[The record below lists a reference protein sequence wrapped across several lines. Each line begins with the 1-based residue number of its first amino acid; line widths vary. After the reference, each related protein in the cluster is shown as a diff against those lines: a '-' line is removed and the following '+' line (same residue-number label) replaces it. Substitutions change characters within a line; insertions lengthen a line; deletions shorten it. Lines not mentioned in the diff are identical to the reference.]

1 MFLRSLLLFSSCR
14 SPAASPSLRFLS
26 TATSIGTSTA
36 AYTNS
41 HSTLEMKPRPPYQ
54 YRLPDAPASLLDL
67 TELAATISLSE
78 GLRQEAYES
87 SRNVQADLVRARAAV
102 ESGTSGGVGEAA
114 LASLTNALATSDAV
128 AHRTPR
134 LANLSNRVE
143 DYVRLCAYQHFL
155 ETGKLMKLPA
165 GVTDEEYLGGAC
177 MGLATDLG
185 RYGLGRA
192 TARDVESVQIAA
204 NLTGQIL
211 EFLLQLDFR
220 NGPLRRKY
228 DGTKYSLK
236 SLETLLYELTITGGG
251 AAASGSVDG
260 DNGTG
265 DAVMKQEEG
274 EEQDVQPPANKRAKT
289 LQLLPMDDLEA
300 LQLRMVHR
308 DELREA
314 LIKKSRDG
322 QKAAKQ
328 SIFALHRGDPEKALQ
343 LLQQCH
349 ECILQQLLP
358 IVQEEPP
365 LRNGC
370 FANVLEEYV
379 EAKMFMTWLY
389 GKDSTSAASTG
400 SSSPS
405 IDTASGIVLLP
416 TDFDIALEPEEYL
429 GGLCDLTGEVGRY
442 AVQRG
447 TARDVRGVQLCLQT
461 NSDIYTALQSL
472 ERLPG
477 GNGMGKKLDAV
488 RQSVWKLER
497 MLYEMSLSEAA
508 GGRNVQTSSME
519 TAEEKGESQD

>member
-1 MFLRSLLLFSSCR
+1 MFVRSLLLFSSVR
-14 SPAASPSLRFLS
+14 SPATSPSLRFLS
-26 TATSIGTSTA
+26 TTTISA

-41 HSTLEMKPRPPYQ
+41 HSSLAMKPRPPYQ
-54 YRLPDAPASLLDL
+54 YRSPDAPASLLDL
-67 TELAATISLSE
+67 TDLAATISLSE
-78 GLRQEAYES
+78 DQRQKAYES
-87 SRNVQADLVRARAAV
+87 SRKVQACLVQARAAV
-102 ESGTSGGVGEAA
+102 ESGGGAGGEAA
-114 LASLTNALATSDAV
+114 QAALAEHMAIILSSSDMEQ
-128 AHRTPR
+128 HSRTPR
-134 LANLSNRVE
+134 QANLSNRVE
-143 DYVRLCAYQHFL
+143 DHVRLSAYQHFL
-155 ETGKLMKLPA
+155 ETGKLMKVPV

-177 MGLATDLG
+177 MGLAQDLG

-204 NLTGQIL
+204 NLCSQIL

-251 AAASGSVDG
+251 AASDSVEGDG
-260 DNGTG
+260 DNDTG
-265 DAVMKQEEG
+265 DAVLKQEEG
-274 EEQDVQPPANKRAKT
+274 EEQADGQPPANKRAKT
-289 LQLLPMDDLEA
+289 LALLPMDDLEA

-328 SIFALHRGDPEKALQ
+328 SIFALHRGDPKKALE

-389 GKDSTSAASTG
+389 GKDSTSTVFN
-400 SSSPS
+400 SSP
-405 IDTASGIVLLP
+405 IDIASGVVLLP
-416 TDFDIALEPEEYL
+416 ADFDIHLEPEEYL
-429 GGLCDLTGEVGRY
+429 GGLCDLTGEIGRY

-477 GNGMGKKLDAV
+477 GNSMGKKLDTV

-519 TAEEKGESQD
+519 ISEEKGESQD

>member
-1 MFLRSLLLFSSCR
+1 MS
-14 SPAASPSLRFLS
+14 
-26 TATSIGTSTA
+26 
-36 AYTNS
+36 
-41 HSTLEMKPRPPYQ
+41 MKPSPPYQ
-54 YRLPDAPASLLDL
+54 YRSPDAPASLVDL
-67 TELAATISLSE
+67 TELAQQISLSE
-78 GLRQEAYES
+78 EERQKAYEVS
-87 SRNVQADLVRARAAV
+87 KKIQSCLVQARAAV
-102 ESGTSGGVGEAA
+102 DNGVEASAHQVALTEYMTSI
-114 LASLTNALATSDAV
+114 LSSSSD
-128 AHRTPR
+128 RTPR
-134 LANLSNRVE
+134 QANLSHRVE
-143 DYVRLCAYQHFL
+143 DHVRLTAYQHFL
-155 ETGKLMKLPA
+155 ETGTMLELPK

-177 MGLATDLG
+177 MGLAQDLG

-192 TARDVESVQIAA
+192 TARDTASVQIAA
-204 NLTGQIL
+204 NLVSQIL

-236 SLETLLYELTITGGG
+236 SLETLLYELTITGGA
-251 AAASGSVDG
+251 AAASVVDS
-260 DNGTG
+260 
-265 DAVMKQEEG
+265 DAVMKQEDPDGQE
-274 EEQDVQPPANKRAKT
+274 PATKRAKNT
-289 LQLLPMDDLEA
+289 LQLLPMEDMEGI
-300 LQLRMVHR
+300 QMRMQHR
-308 DELREA
+308 DTLRES

-328 SIFALHRGDPEKALQ
+328 SIFALHRGDPAKALQ
-343 LLQQCH
+343 LLQECH
-349 ECILQQLLP
+349 ACILQQLLP

-379 EAKMFMTWLY
+379 EAKMFMVWLY
-389 GKDSTSAASTG
+389 GKDSTSAAATDI
-400 SSSPS
+400 SP
-405 IDTASGIVLLP
+405 IDTIASGVVLLP

-477 GNGMGKKLDAV
+477 GNGMNKKLDTV
-488 RQSVWKLER
+488 RQSVHKIER

-508 GGRNVQTSSME
+508 GGRAVQTNSMDI
-519 TAEEKGESQD
+519 ADEKGESQD

>member
-1 MFLRSLLLFSSCR
+1 M
-14 SPAASPSLRFLS
+14 
-26 TATSIGTSTA
+26 T
-36 AYTNS
+36 
-41 HSTLEMKPRPPYQ
+41 MKPRPPYQ
-54 YRLPDAPASLLDL
+54 YRSPDAATALLDL
-67 TELAATISLSE
+67 TEFSASISLAE
-78 GLRQEAYES
+78 DQRQKAFES
-87 SRNVQADLVRARAAV
+87 SRKVQACLVQARRAV
-102 ESGTSGGVGEAA
+102 ESGGAGAGEATQAA
-114 LASLTNALATSDAV
+114 LSEHMAAILSTSETAPN
-128 AHRTPR
+128 RTPR
-134 LANLSNRVE
+134 QANLSNRVE
-143 DYVRLCAYQHFL
+143 DHVRLSAYQHFL
-155 ETGKLMKLPA
+155 ETGKLMKLPV

-177 MGLATDLG
+177 MGLAQDLG

-192 TARDVESVQIAA
+192 TARDVASVQIAA

-236 SLETLLYELTITGGG
+236 SLETLLYELTITGG
-251 AAASGSVDG
+251 AAAGSGSVDG
-260 DNGTG
+260 DNDSG
-265 DAVMKQEEG
+265 DAVMKQEDAA
-274 EEQDVQPPANKRAKT
+274 EEQADGQPPAHKRAKT
-289 LQLLPMDDLEA
+289 LHLLPMDDLEA

-322 QKAAKQ
+322 QKGAKQ
-328 SIFALHRGDPEKALQ
+328 SIFALHRGDPEKALE

-389 GKDSTSAASTG
+389 GKDSTSAATTTVSN
-400 SSSPS
+400 SSP
-405 IDTASGIVLLP
+405 IDIASGVVLLP
-416 TDFDIALEPEEYL
+416 ADFDIHLEPEEYL
-429 GGLCDLTGEVGRY
+429 GGLCDLSGEVGRF

-477 GNGMGKKLDAV
+477 GNGMNKKLDAV

-508 GGRNVQTSSME
+508 GGRAVQTNSME
-519 TAEEKGESQD
+519 ISEEKGENQD

>member
-1 MFLRSLLLFSSCR
+1 M
-14 SPAASPSLRFLS
+14 
-26 TATSIGTSTA
+26 
-36 AYTNS
+36 
-41 HSTLEMKPRPPYQ
+41 MKPRPPYQ
-54 YRLPDAPASLLDL
+54 YRSPADAVTSLLDL
-67 TELAATISLSE
+67 TDLAASISLSE
-78 GLRQEAYES
+78 DQRQKAYES
-87 SRNVQADLVRARAAV
+87 SRKVQACLVQARAAV
-102 ESGTSGGVGEAA
+102 ESGAGGASAGGEAA
-114 LASLTNALATSDAV
+114 QAALSEHMAVILSTSETAATPN
-128 AHRTPR
+128 RTPR
-134 LANLSNRVE
+134 QANLSNRVE
-143 DYVRLCAYQHFL
+143 DHVRLTAYQHFL
-155 ETGKLMKLPA
+155 ETGKLMKLPV

-177 MGLATDLG
+177 MGLAQDLG

-192 TARDVESVQIAA
+192 TARDVASVQIAA

-251 AAASGSVDG
+251 VAASDGSVDG
-260 DNGTG
+260 DNDSG
-265 DAVMKQEEG
+265 DAVMKQEDAVEVQADG
-274 EEQDVQPPANKRAKT
+274 QPPAHKRAKT

-328 SIFALHRGDPEKALQ
+328 SIFALHRGDPEKALE

-389 GKDSTSAASTG
+389 GKDSISAATTTVSN
-400 SSSPS
+400 SSS
-405 IDTASGIVLLP
+405 IDIASGVVLLP
-416 TDFDIALEPEEYL
+416 ADFDIHLEPEEYL

-477 GNGMGKKLDAV
+477 GNGMNKKLDTV

-508 GGRNVQTSSME
+508 GGRAVQTNSME
-519 TAEEKGESQD
+519 ISEEKGESQD

>member
-1 MFLRSLLLFSSCR
+1 M
-14 SPAASPSLRFLS
+14 
-26 TATSIGTSTA
+26 
-36 AYTNS
+36 
-41 HSTLEMKPRPPYQ
+41 MKPRPPYQ
-54 YRLPDAPASLLDL
+54 YRSSDAVTSSLDL
-67 TELAATISLSE
+67 TDLAASITYIE
-78 GLRQEAYES
+78 DQRQKAYES
-87 SRNVQADLVRARAAV
+87 SRKVQACLVQARAAV
-102 ESGTSGGVGEAA
+102 ESGGASEAA
-114 LASLTNALATSDAV
+114 QQALGIHMFNILSTSNSTPN
-128 AHRTPR
+128 RTPR
-134 LANLSNRVE
+134 QANLSNRVE
-143 DYVRLCAYQHFL
+143 DHVRLTAYQHFL
-155 ETGKLMKLPA
+155 ETGKLMKLPV

-177 MGLATDLG
+177 MGLAQDLG

-251 AAASGSVDG
+251 VAASGGGGSVDG
-260 DNGTG
+260 DNDSG

-274 EEQDVQPPANKRAKT
+274 EDRADGQPPANKRAKT

-328 SIFALHRGDPEKALQ
+328 SIFALHRGDPEKALE
-343 LLQQCH
+343 LLQACH

-389 GKDSTSAASTG
+389 GKESTSAATTTVSN
-400 SSSPS
+400 SSPMD
-405 IDTASGIVLLP
+405 IASGVVLLP
-416 TDFDIALEPEEYL
+416 ADFDIHLEPEEYL

-447 TARDVRGVQLCLQT
+447 TARDARGVQLCLQT

-477 GNGMGKKLDAV
+477 GNSMGKKLDAV

-508 GGRNVQTSSME
+508 GGRNVQTNSME
-519 TAEEKGESQD
+519 ISEEKGESQD